1 MDRNDLSAL
10 LKGASP
16 EEVDRIHRLLHEWS
30 VGPEDSYPV
39 QLALL
44 TRAQWRMAASVPRTL
59 EDSRTWLELH
69 LAEYRQYCRK
79 VSDDVVKSLAE
90 QNRMLRNTVEAHTQ
104 FTRQATEQIQRQLDD
119 AEAVARQ
126 VKSLMEKATKE
137 WEGIKART
145 TTECDRLHQ
154 VSNDLQNRFAW
165 RVILHTA
172 LWFSLAVGFGIFVGH
187 YWIH

>member
-1 MDRNDLSAL
+1 MDKNDLSAL

-30 VGPEDSYPV
+30 VGPADSYPV
-39 QLALL
+39 QLTLL
-44 TRAQWRMAASVPRTL
+44 TRAQWRMTASVPRSLDDT
-59 EDSRTWLELH
+59 RTWLELH

-79 VSDDVVKSLAE
+79 TADDVVKALTE
-90 QNRMLRNTVEAHTQ
+90 QNRVWRNTVEAHTQ
-104 FTRQATEQIQRQLDD
+104 FIRQTTEQIQRQLDD
-119 AEAVARQ
+119 AEVVAKQ
-126 VKSLMEKATKE
+126 VKSLMESAASE
-137 WEGIKART
+137 WRGIKAGT
-145 TTECDRLHQ
+145 TAECERLQQ

-172 LWFSLAVGFGIFVGH
+172 LGFSLAVGFGIVVGH